1 MPDRTRRGP
10 GSREVAPP
18 RVAVVTDSTASL
30 PAHELERWGVVVVP
44 LEVVLGGERLHE
56 GRDLDP
62 AALTAALGAGQ
73 RVTTSQ
79 PSPAAFA
86 DAYARAAAGGAREIV
101 SVHLSGDLSGTVR
114 GAQLAALAAPLPVH
128 VVDSRSV
135 AMGLGFAVLSAA
147 RLARGGVSVGAPDPA
162 PPVAGSRTWH
172 GPFGRRRDRSP
183 APAADEPAPL
193 PNGAAVAERAR
204 QVAADAHAWFLVDSL
219 DHLRR
224 GGRLSAT
231 AAALGTVL
239 GLRPIL
245 ALRSGRIEV
254 AEKVRTRRAA
264 RERLE
269 ALVVADVHGRGRAR
283 VAVHHLGQP
292 ELGAEVAESLR
303 SRLAGSACTVEVCEV
318 SAVLGAHAG
327 PGVLALVV
335 ADADAPPA
343 A

>member
-1 MPDRTRRGP
+1 M
-10 GSREVAPP
+10 
-18 RVAVVTDSTASL
+18 AVVTDSTASL
-30 PAHELERWGVVVVP
+30 PARELERWGVVVVP

-114 GAQLAALAAPLPVH
+114 GAQLAALAAPVPVH

-147 RLARGGVSVGAPDPA
+147 RLARGGVAVGEQVDVPVTPA
-162 PPVAGSRTWH
+162 ARSWH
-172 GPFGRRRDRSP
+172 SALGRLRDRSSAAGGP
-183 APAADEPAPL
+183 AGDPL
-193 PNGAAVAERAR
+193 PLPHGAAVAERAR
-204 QVAADAHAWFLVDSL
+204 QVSAGAHAWFLVDSL

-245 ALRSGRIEV
+245 AMRDGRIEV

-269 ALVVADVHGRGRAR
+269 ALVVADLQRRGSAR

-292 ELGAEVAESLR
+292 EVGAEVAQALR
-303 SRLAGSACTVEVCEV
+303 SRLGDAVCTVEVCEV

-335 ADADAPPA
+335 ADADPPPA